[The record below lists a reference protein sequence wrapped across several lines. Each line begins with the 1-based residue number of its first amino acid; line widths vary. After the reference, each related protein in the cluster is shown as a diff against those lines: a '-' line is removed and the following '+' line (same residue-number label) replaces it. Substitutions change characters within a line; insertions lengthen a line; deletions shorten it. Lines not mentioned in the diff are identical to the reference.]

1 MRGTRRED
9 GTTVRWVYELIR
21 LVARLA
27 IPLVARLRTEGLENI
42 PMEGPVILAM
52 NHIAW
57 LDIPMA
63 SLRVKRVTHYMAKI
77 ELFRVPVLGGIMRL
91 CGSFPVRRGEGDRE
105 ALRTSERLLQQGEVL
120 VIFPEGHRSDHGPL
134 ITAHPGIALIALRSN
149 APIVPVGI
157 SGTRRVLKGGRFL
170 FWAPTVTVRYGTPFT
185 LGGADGR
192 RTRESLAQATDTIMY
207 RIAALL
213 PPEQRGP
220 YANPPVAQPS
230 RALPQTEERAE
241 ETLRQIPE
249 AAQ

>member
-1 MRGTRRED
+1 MGSTRRED
-9 GTTVRWVYELIR
+9 GATIRWIYELVR

-27 IPLVARLRTEGLENI
+27 IPLIARLRTEGLENI
-42 PMEGPVILAM
+42 PKDGPVILAM

-63 SLRVKRVTHYMAKI
+63 SVRVKRVTHYMAKI
-77 ELFRVPVLGGIMRL
+77 ELFRAPFIGGLMRR

-134 ITAHPGIALIALRSN
+134 IQAHPGVALIALRSN
-149 APIVPVGI
+149 ATIVPVGI
-157 SGTRRVLKGGRFL
+157 SGTRQILKGGRVL
-170 FWAPTVTVRYGTPFT
+170 FWAPRVTVRYGSPFT

-192 RTRESLAQATDTIMY
+192 RTRDSLAQATDTIMY
-207 RIAALL
+207 RIAELL

-220 YANPPVAQPS
+220 YANPPMARPS

-241 ETLRQIPE
+241 EAVRQIPE